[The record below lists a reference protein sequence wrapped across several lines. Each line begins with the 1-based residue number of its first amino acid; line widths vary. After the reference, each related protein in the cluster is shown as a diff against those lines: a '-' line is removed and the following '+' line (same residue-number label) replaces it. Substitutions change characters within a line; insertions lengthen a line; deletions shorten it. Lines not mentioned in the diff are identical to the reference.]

1 MIKKFPESSR
11 MIYPKTFLKDVR
23 LRLCFK
29 ETEKKSVEAINA
41 FFAKHFGA
49 PKIGLQE
56 LSCGI
61 RFTSNTSPVTVT
73 VNTDRIEVMISRPLY
88 KRFLQMK
95 DWLPVMFEFIDA
107 LGANA
112 IDRCFIIKYNELD
125 FTHVQKDFPV
135 EIVMKQV
142 LRDNLISTVDEADFK
157 KFYGL
162 SRWEKM
168 LNFDNVN
175 DIYQA
180 GIEFGFRRKPDLDKL
195 NGSITL
201 KTVIAST
208 IAEELDKTE
217 ERISDMN
224 NVIDDMFHWSV
235 SDGIIETMKK

>member
-1 MIKKFPESSR
+1 MIKEFPESNR

-41 FFAKHFGA
+41 FFAKRFGA
-49 PKIGLQE
+49 PDIDLKE
-56 LSCGI
+56 LSGGI
-61 RFTSNTSPVTVT
+61 RFTSNTSPIAVS
-73 VNTDRIEVMISRPLY
+73 VNIDWIEVMISRPLY
-88 KRFLQMK
+88 KRFLQIK
-95 DWLPVMFEFIDA
+95 DWLPAMFEYINAF
-107 LGANA
+107 GANT

-125 FTHVQKDFPV
+125 FTHFQKDFPV

-142 LRDNLISTVDEADFK
+142 LRDNLISTVDETDFE
-157 KFYGL
+157 KFYSL

-168 LNFDNVN
+168 LNFENVN

-180 GIEFGFRRKPDLDKL
+180 GIEFGFRRKPDPDKL

-208 IAEELDKTE
+208 ITEELDKVE
-217 ERISDMN
+217 GRISDMN